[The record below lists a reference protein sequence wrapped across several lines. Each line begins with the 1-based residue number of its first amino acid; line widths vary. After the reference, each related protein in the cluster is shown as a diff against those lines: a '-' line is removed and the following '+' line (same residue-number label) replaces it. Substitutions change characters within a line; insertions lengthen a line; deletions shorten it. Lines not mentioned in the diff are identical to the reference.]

1 MSQSMRMPGR
11 PRGAG
16 LAVSNMQGKSR
27 PGWSIFGAITIC
39 LLLFSHLPAQAIDNV
54 RIGVGIDPSFTTW
67 WIAKDRGFFQ
77 KHNINA
83 DMTQF
88 SGTPD
93 MADATMAGEVDFG
106 SSGTGTYMPRFVR
119 ADALLIVATM
129 ANSTENFKIAAH
141 TSIKTLPELKGK
153 RVGTVG
159 SSTTDYLWA
168 LLIKKLNIA
177 DSEIN
182 IIPVTPPELPAA
194 LDRGDI
200 QAFFCWEPWP
210 SRAVEISGKE
220 KVHILGSS
228 GDAGYFQNYVM
239 AGNKKYI
246 QANPDVT
253 VRVLMALREASD
265 YLAREKADAVK
276 IAAERNKLSPQLAE
290 YILGLYQFRM
300 SLTDAVAEGA
310 KVEEAWL
317 RSKDRLKGNPIDWTK
332 VIDRTY
338 FDKAMAAK

>member
-1 MSQSMRMPGR
+1 
-11 PRGAG
+11 
-16 LAVSNMQGKSR
+16 
-27 PGWSIFGAITIC
+27 
-39 LLLFSHLPAQAIDNV
+39 
-54 RIGVGIDPSFTTW
+54 
-67 WIAKDRGFFQ
+67 
-77 KHNINA
+77 
-83 DMTQF
+83 
-88 SGTPD
+88 

-106 SSGTGTYMPRFVR
+106 SSGTATYMPRFVR
-119 ADALLIVATM
+119 ADALLIVATI
-129 ANSTENFKIAAH
+129 ANSTDNFKIAAH

-153 RVGTVG
+153 RVGTVA

-168 LLIKKLNIA
+168 LLLKKLDIA

-182 IIPVTPPELPAA
+182 ITPVTPPELPAA

-210 SRAVEISGKE
+210 SRAVDISGKD

-228 GDAGYFQNYVM
+228 RDAGYFQNFVI

-253 VRVLMALREASD
+253 VRVLIALREASD